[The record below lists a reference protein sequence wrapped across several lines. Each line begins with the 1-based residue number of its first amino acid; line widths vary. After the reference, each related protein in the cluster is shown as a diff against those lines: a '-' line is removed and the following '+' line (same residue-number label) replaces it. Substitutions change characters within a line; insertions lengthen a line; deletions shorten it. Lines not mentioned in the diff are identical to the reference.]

1 MSAKAVLVLKIYYG
15 DKAEAIMAT
24 LREKIK

>member
-1 MSAKAVLVLKIYYG
+1 MDSKQILIVTIYYG